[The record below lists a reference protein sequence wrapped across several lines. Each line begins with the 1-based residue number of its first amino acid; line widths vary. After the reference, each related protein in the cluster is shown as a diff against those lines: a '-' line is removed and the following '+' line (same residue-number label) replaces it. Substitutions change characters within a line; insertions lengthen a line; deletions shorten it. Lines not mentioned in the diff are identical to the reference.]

1 LVVDRRERRSDWGG
15 YCNAKKRNGIQLSL
29 RKPVEDI
36 AARSS
41 LLRRLNHAAV
51 SLRHPNGTLSAPAAF
66 LNRSPSRRVVG
77 EHDGIGAKRV
87 PNEVSEGL
95 WASSGGGR
103 RGRRGHGGTAIGH
116 SCRTGVKTRSALSG
130 NRLLARVHLESY

>member
-1 LVVDRRERRSDWGG
+1 MTFGG
-15 YCNAKKRNGIQLSL
+15 CCNTRKRNGTQFSL
-29 RKPVEDI
+29 RKLVEDI
-36 AARSS
+36 AARCSF
-41 LLRRLNHAAV
+41 LRQLNHAAL
-51 SLRHPNGTLSAPAAF
+51 SLRHPNGKLPAPAAF

-87 PNEVSEGL
+87 PYEASEGL

-103 RGRRGHGGTAIGH
+103 RGRRGHSGTAIGH

-130 NRLLARVHLESY
+130 NRVLARVHLESYRVY